1 MYELLGI
8 CLVLA
13 SLLTIN
19 ALASV
24 ATAAC
29 WRFIK
34 KPLQSRSART
44 RAEILFAMR
53 VGPPLLAFISV
64 ALFLV
69 PSYLAYE
76 PYASGEVVSKKLATL
91 AILSATGVGFA
102 LWRALRSWFATR
114 SLQQEWL
121 SSAVHITLGGISIP
135 TFRFANSFPI
145 IAVVGTVKPR
155 LFIAEQVLEILSE
168 EELTAAIAHEGGH
181 LAAHDNFK
189 RALLRACRDAL
200 MIVPCGRSLDRA
212 WAEAAECAADEHAVQ
227 QNAETALN
235 LASALVKIAKMIPV
249 GARASV
255 PMAAFL
261 VGVEET
267 RGVKA
272 RVRCLLEIASNGC
285 RHSVPNSAIARIL
298 PATSLGFLLIFA
310 VAVANT
316 PQVLATVHSMV
327 ERAVN
332 LLS

>member
-24 ATAAC
+24 AMAAC
-29 WRFIK
+29 WRFIER
-34 KPLQSRSART
+34 PLQTRSART

-53 VGPPLLAFISV
+53 VGPPALAFISV
-64 ALFLV
+64 TLFLV
-69 PSYLAYE
+69 PSYVVYE
-76 PYASGEVVSKKLATL
+76 PHASGEVVSKKLATL
-91 AILSATGVGFA
+91 AILSAIGVGFA
-102 LWRALRSWFATR
+102 LWRALRSWSATR
-114 SLQQEWL
+114 SLQREWL
-121 SSAVHITLGGISIP
+121 SSAVQVTLGGTSIP
-135 TFRFANSFPI
+135 TYRFANSFPI
-145 IAVVGTVKPR
+145 IAVIGTVRPR
-155 LFIAEQVLEILSE
+155 LFIAEHVLEILSK
-168 EELTAAIAHEGGH
+168 EELTAAIAHECGH
-181 LAAHDNFK
+181 LSARDNLK
-189 RALLRACRDAL
+189 RSLLRACRDAL

-212 WAEAAECAADEHAVQ
+212 WAEAAECAADEHAAQ

-235 LASALVKIAKMIPV
+235 LASALVKIAKLIPV

-272 RVRCLLEIASNGC
+272 RVRRLLEIASNSC
-285 RHSVPNSAIARIL
+285 RHGVPKPAIARIL
-298 PATSLGFLLIFA
+298 PATSLSFLLTLA
-310 VAVANT
+310 VAVASN
-316 PQVLATVHSMV
+316 PPVLVTVHSMV

>member
-24 ATAAC
+24 TTAAC
-29 WRFIK
+29 WRFIER
-34 KPLQSRSART
+34 PLHTRSART
-44 RAEILFAMR
+44 RAEVLFAMR
-53 VGPPLLAFISV
+53 VGPPALAFISV
-64 ALFLV
+64 AIFLV
-69 PSYLAYE
+69 PSYVVYE
-76 PYASGEVVSKKLATL
+76 PHASGEVVSKKLAIL
-91 AILSATGVGFA
+91 AILSAIGAGFA
-102 LWRALRSWFATR
+102 ILRALRSWSATR

-121 SSAVHITLGGISIP
+121 SQAFQITLGGISIP
-135 TFRFANSFPI
+135 TFRFANAFPI
-145 IAVVGTVKPR
+145 IAVVGTVRPR
-155 LFIAEQVLEILSE
+155 LFIAEQVLEILSK
-168 EELTAAIAHEGGH
+168 EELTAAIAHESGH
-181 LAAHDNFK
+181 LSAHDNFK
-189 RALLRACRDAL
+189 RSLLRVCRDAL

-249 GARASV
+249 GAHASV

-272 RVRCLLEIASNGC
+272 RVRRLLEIASNGC
-285 RHSVPNSAIARIL
+285 RHSVPNSPIARIL
-298 PATSLGFLLIFA
+298 PATSLGLLLTLA
-310 VAVANT
+310 VAVASNR
-316 PQVLATVHSMV
+316 QVLVTVHSMI
-327 ERAVN
+327 ERAVH

>member
-24 ATAAC
+24 AAAAC
-29 WRFIK
+29 WRFIER
-34 KPLQSRSART
+34 PLQTRSART
-44 RAEILFAMR
+44 RAEFLFAMR
-53 VGPPLLAFISV
+53 VGPPALAFISV

-69 PSYLAYE
+69 PSYVVYE
-76 PYASGEVVSKKLATL
+76 PYATVEVVSKKLATL
-91 AILSATGVGFA
+91 TILSVMGGTFA

-114 SLQQEWL
+114 SLRKEWL
-121 SSAVHITLGGISIP
+121 SHAVQITLGGTSVP

-145 IAVVGTVKPR
+145 IAVVGTVRPR
-155 LFIAEQVLEILSE
+155 LFIAEHVLETLSK
-168 EELTAAIAHEGGH
+168 EELTAAIAHECGH
-181 LAAHDNFK
+181 LSAYDNLK
-189 RALLRACRDAL
+189 RSLLRACRDAL

-212 WAEAAECAADEHAVQ
+212 WAEAAECAADEHAAQ
-227 QNAETALN
+227 QNAATALN

-272 RVRCLLEIASNGC
+272 RVRRLLEIASNSC
-285 RHSVPNSAIARIL
+285 RHSVPNPAIARIL
-298 PATSLGFLLIFA
+298 PATSLGFLLTLA
-310 VAVANT
+310 VAVASNQ
-316 PQVLATVHSMV
+316 QVLVTVHSMV